1 MHIDIKYLPPVH
13 DETARRYLFVAIDRA
28 TRWVFLHVYGDMTD
42 RDSVDFLRWLKLASP
57 IKVTKILTDNG
68 SQFTDRFTTTDN
80 KPSGQHAFDKS
91 VPAWPSNI
99 AWYRRMQVSHLKLAA
114 KAGCFSCA
122 RELARTASR
131 ADLGEAAELARVRER
146 EPGAEL
152 GIAGYLDRAIDARAD
167 RL

>member
-1 MHIDIKYLPPVH
+1 M
-13 DETARRYLFVAIDRA
+13 
-28 TRWVFLHVYGDMTD
+28 
-42 RDSVDFLRWLKLASP
+42 
-57 IKVTKILTDNG
+57 
-68 SQFTDRFTTTDN
+68 
-80 KPSGQHAFDKS
+80 
-91 VPAWPSNI
+91 
-99 AWYRRMQVSHLKLAA
+99 SHLKLAALMRAA

-146 EPGAEL
+146 EPGAEP

>member
-80 KPSGQHAFDKS
+80 KPSGQHAFDKVCAGMAIEHRLVAAGAS
-91 VPAWPSNI
+91 GSRRKPCALLPSPNSMRGWP
-99 AWYRRMQVSHLKLAA
+99 
-114 KAGCFSCA
+114 
-122 RELARTASR
+122 
-131 ADLGEAAELARVRER
+131 
-146 EPGAEL
+146 P
-152 GIAGYLDRAIDARAD
+152 
-167 RL
+167 